1 MLRAVAEPEA
11 VERLASQI
19 KESPMG
25 EVRVPVRV
33 ANPDAPRTLLGGGIP
48 RRQRREYV
56 SGAG

>member
-11 VERLASQI
+11 IERLASQI

-33 ANPDAPRTLLGGGIP
+33 ANP
-48 RRQRREYV
+48 
-56 SGAG
+56 